1 MIPND
6 FTVSTA
12 DWANEDDRNACRTVR
27 EQVYILEQKVREEER
42 TETGKACVAQGDPAA
57 VARRKFDW
65 PAWAPHPAHHV
76 VDAW

>member
-27 EQVYILEQKVREEER
+27 EQVYILEQKVREEDEYGKCSGGGR
-42 TETGKACVAQGDPAA
+42 EWTG
-57 VARRKFDW
+57 
-65 PAWAPHPAHHV
+65 
-76 VDAW
+76 